1 MSQPKALGNTWVRQ
15 LEQAN
20 APKRPSP
27 AAGGELP
34 GPAGAAAA
42 VAPAG
47 VPLLDCYESAET
59 KLSALAVRHG
69 AVHLDRPK
77 VVHMYMYTFIA
88 FIHAIDKCIGSK
100 AIF

>member
-77 VVHMYMYTFIA
+77 VHTYVHVHIYSIYT
-88 FIHAIDKCIGSK
+88 CYR
-100 AIF
+100 

>member
-20 APKRPSP
+20 APKQPSP
-27 AAGGELP
+27 AAGELP
-34 GPAGAAAA
+34 GPAGAAT
-42 VAPAG
+42 AG

-77 VVHMYMYTFIA
+77 VHMCMYTFIG
-88 FIHAIDKCIGSK
+88 FIHAIDKYIGSK
-100 AIF
+100 AIV

>member
-1 MSQPKALGNTWVRQ
+1 MRLNGRVQPPASCTARLGWGHR
-15 LEQAN
+15 
-20 APKRPSP
+20 RRRD
-27 AAGGELP
+27 G
-34 GPAGAAAA
+34 
-42 VAPAG
+42 PAG
-47 VPLLDCYESAET
+47 VPQLDCYESAET

-77 VVHMYMYTFIA
+77 VHMYMYTFIA

>member
-27 AAGGELP
+27 AVGELP
-34 GPAGAAAA
+34 GPAGATAA